1 MFFVLYSSLGS
12 HHQSHALGQRN
23 SRLVILVVV
32 AVTEADILVVLT
44 MSWALCEYFS
54 CIN

>member
-32 AVTEADILVVLT
+32 AVMEADILVLT

-54 CIN
+54 CIS